1 MPLNSVFHIII
12 FDIITAHEMK
22 YLTHYLDPNLKI
34 HATWDG
40 LFDMLNCIIVLSQ
53 SWFSFDVKG
62 DISTHS

>member
-22 YLTHYLDPNLKI
+22 YLTHYLDLNLKI

-40 LFDMLNCIIVLSQ
+40 LFDMQIVSL
-53 SWFSFDVKG
+53 
-62 DISTHS
+62 H